1 MESNV
6 HEDGALSSEEDDD
19 DADSHTHHT
28 NHHSTAAPS
37 NGNTAGGAHNS
48 NNASFRA
55 GAPAAASSAA
65 ALTPAAAAH
74 FARKAPAQATG
85 QEFIIQLATT
95 RKMLLS
101 VLEKHDAVPDKVR
114 HPCAEIVLLRCGR
127 FPPTGTVCAC
137 RLPY

>member
-55 GAPAAASSAA
+55 GAPAASSAA

-114 HPCAEIVLLRCGR
+114 QRCTEIALLHCGR
-127 FPPTGTVCAC
+127 FPPTGTACAC

>member
-6 HEDGALSSEEDDD
+6 HDDGALSSEEDDD

-114 HPCAEIVLLRCGR
+114 QRCTEIALLHCGR
-127 FPPTGTVCAC
+127 FPPTGTACAC